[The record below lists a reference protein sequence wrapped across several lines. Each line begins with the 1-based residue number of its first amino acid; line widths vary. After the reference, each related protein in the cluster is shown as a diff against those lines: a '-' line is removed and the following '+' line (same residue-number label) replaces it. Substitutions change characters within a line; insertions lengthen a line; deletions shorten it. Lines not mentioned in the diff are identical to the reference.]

1 MLYELYKNFY
11 FNFYDNLII
20 WLLPFSLIII
30 FKFIKLL
37 FLNMRF
43 TSIKH
48 ALALCASR
56 LGPKRS
62 LRLSAPLA
70 FTNTDFTPMIG
81 RGGEQLWMN
90 STCAVFLKRMMLFA

>member
-1 MLYELYKNFY
+1 MLYELYKKFY
-11 FNFYDNLII
+11 FNFYNNLII
-20 WLLPFSLIII
+20 WLLHFLLIII

-37 FLNMRF
+37 FFKCAL
-43 TSIKH
+43 H